1 MADEKD
7 LKKMLDDWQT
17 RMGADTKLVDQINE
31 YLNAEY
37 DQKGTPAKDRKLLGT
52 DEPTR
57 KAYAEAVR
65 KETEEAIG
73 SSPGL
78 KADFIKEIGDGRI
91 KKLEIAPRGLGA
103 GGAYDGGN
111 DTMLINPMIAL
122 MAGQKDKD
130 KSMLPLH
137 REMIGIIG
145 HELDHSQ
152 ERDKGRAEFNTFK
165 TEAEKILNDGKDN
178 HDFTKVIGD
187 QITARSAS
195 ESRAQLDYYN
205 SIVLSLPE
213 KDRTDAKIFA
223 AIPDDRKKD
232 FFDTDKGTLLPGLK
246 IDPPGS
252 GLLPQT
258 ADNIKSMEKSFFERP
273 QFGPT
278 NRETYKEQVAAELVK
293 TIVSVDTAKE
303 VTINLKAM
311 GVDYNAIQ
319 PYLKDIA
326 PPKTFYDNSDGT
338 KVKLETDKPLVVVAP
353 AKAEPSKTEPSKAET
368 PKTDAPKTDAPKS
381 ETPKSES
388 PKVEPPKTP
397 DGGGK
402 QKLPDTGMVEDG
414 REHPL
419 FSQALRHLKAMGPEQ
434 GGYAN
439 PQDMQRIAGAVAEAA
454 QQRPLASIDSL
465 HASADGKG
473 LIASWTNP
481 GNPLDSDRVG
491 VDKAQARAQPLEQSL
506 QRLDVAEQRPET
518 PQPVHAQSTGM
529 TR

>member
-17 RMGADTKLVDQINE
+17 RMGADSKLVDQINE

-52 DEPTR
+52 DETTR
-57 KAYAEAVR
+57 KAYAASVR

-73 SSPGL
+73 SSPQL

-91 KKLEIAPRGLGA
+91 RKLEIAPRGLGA

-122 MAGQKDKD
+122 LAGQKDKD

-165 TEAEKILNDGKDN
+165 TEAEKILNDGKDK

-187 QITARSAS
+187 QLTARSAS

-205 SIVLSLPE
+205 SIVLSLPA

-232 FFDTDKGTLLPGLK
+232 FFDTDKGKLLPGLK

-252 GLLPQT
+252 GLLPQS

-338 KVKLETDKPLVVVAP
+338 KVKLETDKPLVATAP
-353 AKAEPSKTEPSKAET
+353 AKTEPSKAET
-368 PKTDAPKTDAPKS
+368 PKTDAPK
-381 ETPKSES
+381 
-388 PKVEPPKTP
+388 PPE
-397 DGGGK
+397 GGK
-402 QKLPDTGMVEDG
+402 QKLPDTGMIEDA

-419 FSQALRHLKAMGPEQ
+419 FSQALQHLKMMGPER
-434 GGYAN
+434 GGYSD
-439 PQDMQRIAGAVAEAA
+439 PQEMRRIAGAVADAA

-481 GNPLDSDRVG
+481 GNPLDSDRVS
-491 VDKAQARAQPLEQSL
+491 VDKVQARAQPLEQSL
-506 QRLDVAEQRPET
+506 QRLDAGEPRPDV
-518 PQPVHAQSTGM
+518 PQPAQAQATGM

>member
-31 YLNAEY
+31 YLTAEY
-37 DQKGTPAKDRKLLGT
+37 DQKGTPAKDRKLMGT
-52 DEPTR
+52 DEATR
-57 KAYAEAVR
+57 KAFAASVR

-91 KKLEIAPRGLGA
+91 KKLDIAPRSLGA
-103 GGAYDGGN
+103 GGAYDGAN
-111 DTMLINPMIAL
+111 DTMLINPAIAL

-152 ERDKGRAEFNTFK
+152 ERDKGRTEFNAFK
-165 TEAEKILNDGKDN
+165 TGAEKILNDGKDK
-178 HDFTKVIGD
+178 HDFSKVIGD
-187 QITARSAS
+187 QLSARSAS
-195 ESRAQLDYYN
+195 ESRAQIDYYN
-205 SIVLSLPE
+205 SIVQSLPA

-232 FFDTDKGTLLPGLK
+232 FFDTDKGKLLPGLK

-252 GLLPQT
+252 GLLPQS

-293 TIVSVDTAKE
+293 TIVAVDTAKE

-326 PPKTFYDNSDGT
+326 PPKTFYDNSSGT
-338 KVKLETDKPLVVVAP
+338 PVKLETDKPLVVAAP
-353 AKAEPSKTEPSKAET
+353 AKTE
-368 PKTDAPKTDAPKS
+368 APKTEAPK
-381 ETPKSES
+381 T
-388 PKVEPPKTP
+388 EPPKTP
-397 DGGGK
+397 DGGSK

-419 FSQALRHLKAMGPEQ
+419 FSQALQHLKAMGPEK

-465 HASADGKG
+465 HPSADGKG

-481 GNPLDSDRVG
+481 GNPLDSDRVS
-491 VDKAQARAQPLEQSL
+491 VDKAQAKAQPLEQSL
-506 QRLDVAEQRPET
+506 QRLDASEPRPEV
-518 PQPVHAQSTGM
+518 PQPVQAQSTGM
-529 TR
+529 SR